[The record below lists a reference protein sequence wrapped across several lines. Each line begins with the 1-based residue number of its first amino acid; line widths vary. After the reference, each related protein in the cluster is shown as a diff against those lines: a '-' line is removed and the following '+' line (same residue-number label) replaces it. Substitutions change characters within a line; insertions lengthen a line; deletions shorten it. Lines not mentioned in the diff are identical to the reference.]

1 MAYRANVTTYGT
13 VIFTTVK
20 SSAAQGP
27 TYVVAKVSKNI
38 FILQFDA
45 LSVS

>member
-20 SSAAQGP
+20 SSEVQ
-27 TYVVAKVSKNI
+27 VMLLQKFQKVLKKYI
-38 FILQFDA
+38 HFA
-45 LSVS
+45 V